1 MQAETKQN
9 QENVFIDLT
18 FKTVLLVIKSKD
30 INFVV
35 KKLTDALFVAFIDN
49 DYILQQLKSML

>member
-9 QENVFIDLT
+9 QENLFIDLT
-18 FKTVLLVIKSKD
+18 FNIILLVIKSKD